1 MTVQI
6 PSAGGVP
13 GISGPPD
20 WLSGTPDFHLDDV
33 RWRGATRVDFAAGA
47 AHNVFFRALHS
58 NQGGQ
63 EFIYITLRAGF
74 VPEMN
79 TSRDFVYIG
88 LQKHGTN
95 DAIAIRIQAHD
106 SAFADTGPPPA
117 AAPTPPF
124 TVQVKQST
132 AGGPWNIVGNPNWI
146 NNNARVWLQNNNTN
160 PMDPNFR
167 WGVQIRIPANL
178 TGGIT
183 NTNGPELTTD
193 LDPGPGTN
201 LVTDFDMWYLIRG
214 SVSGNPAI
222 LAEYRTDGGNTSAF
236 DLTNG
241 NYPLP
246 PGIWDEFELTSGPAS
261 FGGITIMGNGQN
273 DVVVQNGLG
282 TGTTIQNGALNTF
295 IARPRNYRAAGN
307 DIAIGDIAATF
318 RIANWGSVANNPNQT
333 NFATGTWDFV
343 DPLNPNPVASTAL
356 ISTLAANNNPPA
368 TSPIAQPVNMTL
380 GPNKSIH
387 QCILCNLSSTGP
399 VMLFLQDSVFR
410 NMNYDH
416 ASTLEREAEI
426 NTIGI
431 PKDAAPDP
439 RDVYLAVETINM
451 LKNTPGADA
460 GTFLSANMFRILR
473 QSEGGPL
480 AEKLR
485 KVLEILKD
493 LGRETKDAKQRLDI
507 LVEVLTD
514 AGLTDDELDQVFP
527 TFRIHVYHDTGE
539 RLKDEDTGEER
550 PVLRAQSSFG
560 LYMYHEGGLEGW
572 QTSIQGATRI
582 SDNIYQMPVK
592 KDGTAKIKVLVQAV
606 EKGQDRIPEDPIRD
620 KGFGDTGPGPEDRKG
635 CLFALWK
642 LLGLK

>member
-1 MTVQI
+1 
-6 PSAGGVP
+6 
-13 GISGPPD
+13 
-20 WLSGTPDFHLDDV
+20 
-33 RWRGATRVDFAAGA
+33 
-47 AHNVFFRALHS
+47 
-58 NQGGQ
+58 
-63 EFIYITLRAGF
+63 
-74 VPEMN
+74 
-79 TSRDFVYIG
+79 
-88 LQKHGTN
+88 
-95 DAIAIRIQAHD
+95 
-106 SAFADTGPPPA
+106 
-117 AAPTPPF
+117 
-124 TVQVKQST
+124 
-132 AGGPWNIVGNPNWI
+132 
-146 NNNARVWLQNNNTN
+146 
-160 PMDPNFR
+160 MDPNFR
-167 WGVQIRIPANL
+167 WGIQIRIPANIA
-178 TGGIT
+178 GGIL
-183 NTNGPELTTD
+183 NTNGPD
-193 LDPGPGTN
+193 LA
-201 LVTDFDMWYLIRG
+201 TDFDMWYLIRG

-246 PGIWDEFELTSGPAS
+246 PGIWDEFQLTSGPAS
-261 FGGITIMGNGQN
+261 FGGVTIMGNGQN

-307 DIAIGDIAATF
+307 DINPGDIAATF
-318 RIANWGSVANNPNQT
+318 RIANWGSVGGNPNQV
-333 NFATGTWDFV
+333 NWASGTWDFV
-343 DPLNPNPVASTAL
+343 DPLNTIPVASTAL
-356 ISTLAANNNPPA
+356 IQTLPAGNNPPA

-387 QCILCNLSSTGP
+387 QCVLCNLSSTGP
-399 VMLFLQDSVFR
+399 VMLFLQDSIFR

-426 NTIGI
+426 NTIGL
-431 PKDAAPDP
+431 PKDDAPDP
-439 RDVYLAVETINM
+439 RDVYLAVEKINM
-451 LKNTPGADA
+451 LQNTPGADA
-460 GTFLSANMFRILR
+460 GTFLSANMFRIIR
-473 QSEGGPL
+473 QSENNPL
-480 AEKLR
+480 AGKLR

-539 RLKDEDTGEER
+539 RIKENGDEK

-582 SDNIYQMPVK
+582 SENIYQMPVK

-606 EKGQDRIPEDPIRD
+606 EEGQERLPEDPIRD
-620 KGFGDTGPGPEDRKG
+620 KGFGDTGPGHEDRKG

>member
-1 MTVQI
+1 MTVSI

-20 WLSGTPDFHLDDV
+20 WLSGGAGQDFKLDDV

-47 AHNVFFRALHS
+47 AHGVFFRALHDNS
-58 NQGGQ
+58 GQ

-79 TSRDFVYIG
+79 LSRDLVYIG
-88 LQKHGTN
+88 LQRHGTN
-95 DAIAIRIQAHD
+95 DAIVIRIQAHD
-106 SAFADTGPPPA
+106 SSFSDAGPPPMG
-117 AAPTPPF
+117 PPAHPF
-124 TVQVKQST
+124 SIQVNQST
-132 AGGPWNIVGNPNWI
+132 GGGPFSGNIVGNPNWI
-146 NNNARVWLQNNNTN
+146 DANARVWLQNNNTI
-160 PMDPNFR
+160 PSDPNFR
-167 WGVQIRIPANL
+167 WGVQIRIPVSAG
-178 TGGIT
+178 GGIL
-183 NTNGPELTTD
+183 NTNGPQLS
-193 LDPGPGTN
+193 
-201 LVTDFDMWYLIRG
+201 TDFDMWYLIRG
-214 SVSGNPAI
+214 SVMGMATI
-222 LAEYRTDGGNTSAF
+222 LAEYRTDGLNSSAF

-246 PGIWDEFELTSGPAS
+246 PGIWDEFQLTAGPAS
-261 FGGITIMGNGQN
+261 FGGVTIMGNGQN

-282 TGTTIQNGALNTF
+282 TGTTIQNGAVNTF

-307 DIAIGDIAATF
+307 DIAAGDIAATF

-343 DPLNPNPVASTAL
+343 DPGNTNPVASTAV
-356 ISTLAANNNPPA
+356 IPTLVGGNNPPA
-368 TSPIAQPVNMTL
+368 TSPIAHPVPMNL
-380 GPNKSIH
+380 PPNKSIH

-399 VMLFLQDSVFR
+399 AMNFLQDSVFR

-431 PKDAAPDP
+431 PKDDASDP
-439 RDVYLAVETINM
+439 RDVYIAIEKINM
-451 LKNTPGADA
+451 PANTPGANE
-460 GTFLSANMFRILR
+460 GTFLSASMLR
-473 QSEGGPL
+473 VIRRGGPL
-480 AEKLR
+480 ADKLR
-485 KVLEILKD
+485 KVLEILQQIGK
-493 LGRETKDAKQRLDI
+493 ETEGAKQRLDI
-507 LVEVLTD
+507 LVSILTD

-527 TFRIHVYHDTGE
+527 TFRVHVYHDTGE
-539 RLKDEDTGEER
+539 RIEEDGEKK

-582 SDNIYQMPVK
+582 SDNVYQMPVPK
-592 KDGTAKIKVLVQAV
+592 EGTAKIKVRVQAV
-606 EKGQDRIPEDPIRD
+606 EEGQDRIPEDPIRRPKD
-620 KGFGDTGPGPEDRKG
+620 IGGTGPGPEDRKG
-635 CLFALWK
+635 CLLALWK